1 MGRTCEVT
9 GKRPKRGRSIVR
21 RGIAKKKKGIGLNIT
36 GICKRN
42 FRPNL
47 FKKRF
52 WHPEEKRFIT
62 LQLSAAAIRT
72 IEKNGIVS
80 VVHAMRKDGAKI

>member
-1 MGRTCEVT
+1 MGRTCDVT

-36 GICKRN
+36 GISKRN

-52 WHPEEKRFIT
+52 WHPEEKRFVA
-62 LQLSAAAIRT
+62 LHLSAAAIRT
-72 IEKNGIVS
+72 IEKNGLVA
-80 VVHAMRKDGAKI
+80 VLKKMDQAKG

>member
-36 GICKRN
+36 GISKRS

-52 WHPEEKRFIT
+52 WHPEEKRFVA

-72 IEKNGIVS
+72 IEKNGLVA
-80 VVHAMRKDGAKI
+80 VLKKMDQAKG